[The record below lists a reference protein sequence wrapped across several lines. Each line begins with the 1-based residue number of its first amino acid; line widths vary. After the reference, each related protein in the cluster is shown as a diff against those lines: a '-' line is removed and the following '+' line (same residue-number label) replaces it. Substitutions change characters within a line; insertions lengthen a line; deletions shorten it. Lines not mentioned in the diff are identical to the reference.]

1 MTAHTSGKAQKT
13 LFTAALAATLVL
25 GSLFPL
31 SGCALLQE
39 KVATVDG
46 TVITKGEYD
55 ETTAQ
60 FAKMMHIDLHKKNAD
75 GKGGSEA
82 ENPMIKEVLG
92 QMALNKL
99 IFTTLIKN
107 DAQKLGVVVADT
119 DVAKFKDEQIK
130 KMGSRDGFLAILKQN
145 EVTEADFDKAL
156 RMELLVQKFVDKQ
169 GASQLVVSD
178 AEAERYF
185 ASHPTEFDVPERI
198 KASHILFKVVEPEL
212 KKSLLE
218 KNPKLSDAEA
228 QVEIE
233 KVRQEKRALAE
244 KVLKEVQANQS
255 DFANLAK
262 KYSEDPGSGT
272 KGGDLN
278 YVEQRFIDPVFW
290 AAAKKTKVGGLYPNV
305 LESQF
310 GFHIIEVNDV
320 MKPHK
325 QSFDAVKK
333 DIVSMVQSS
342 KRQQVLQTWM
352 AEKKKVAKI
361 EIEDKY
367 KPKMP
372 AGPQMGGPQG
382 APEGPGQAPPV
393 GAVPAPGQ

>member
-1 MTAHTSGKAQKT
+1 MMTAHTSTNKAKAKK
-13 LFTAALAATLVL
+13 LFFTVTLAATLLL
-25 GSLFPL
+25 G
-31 SGCALLQE
+31 GCALLQE

-55 ETTAQ
+55 EATAQ
-60 FAKMMHIDLHKKNAD
+60 FAKMMHIDLQKKNSD
-75 GKGGSEA
+75 SKGGSEA
-82 ENPMIKEVLG
+82 DNPMIKEVLG

-145 EVTEADFDKAL
+145 DVTEADFDKAL

-212 KKSLLE
+212 KKSLQE
-218 KNPKLSDAEA
+218 KNPKLTDAEA
-228 QVEIE
+228 QKEIE

-244 KVLKEVQANQS
+244 KVLKEVQANPS

-262 KYSEDPGSGT
+262 KYSEDPGSGS

-278 YVEQRFIDPVFW
+278 FVEQRFIDPVFW

-310 GFHIIEVNDV
+310 GFHIIEVTDV
-320 MKPHK
+320 MKAHK

-352 AEKKKVAKI
+352 AEKKKIAKI

-372 AGPQMGGPQG
+372 GGPQMGGPQG
-382 APEGPGQAPPV
+382 APQGPGQAPPPA